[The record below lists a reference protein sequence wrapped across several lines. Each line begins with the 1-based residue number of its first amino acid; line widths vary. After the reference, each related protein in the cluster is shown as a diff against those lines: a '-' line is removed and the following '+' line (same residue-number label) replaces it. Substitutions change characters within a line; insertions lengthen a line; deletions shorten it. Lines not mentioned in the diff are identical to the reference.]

1 MKERSLIAFT
11 LLAQMAVGSF
21 WVAGALNLWAAAKD
35 GAAAADALTGSAL
48 LIAPLFMF
56 LGLLALFFHLGAP
69 LNAWRALSNWRSSWL
84 SREVLFAMLFTGAG
98 GMVAVLEWRESSA
111 SPDAV
116 HDAIMW
122 AAALLGLALIFSM
135 SRAYQ
140 LRTVPAW
147 DTHLTPLA
155 FFTTTLLLGG
165 LAAGVTL
172 ALDPDAPAE
181 LLRSALRWIAVGAI
195 VLWGV
200 QLALV
205 RLWIARLTGEPGAAA
220 RAATQLAQEHGSILR
235 LRLALA
241 VPGMLV
247 AAIVLLPWETGVM
260 DKIAIIA
267 AFMLALVS
275 DVLGRVLFYEARVR
289 YGV

>member
-1 MKERSLIAFT
+1 MKERSLVAFT

-48 LIAPLFMF
+48 LIAPLFIF
-56 LGLLALFFHLGAP
+56 LGLLASFFHLGAP
-69 LNAWRALSNWRSSWL
+69 LNAWRALFNLRSSWL
-84 SREVLFAMLFTGAG
+84 SREILFAALFADANWIAAALKGFDLG
-98 GMVAVLEWRESSA
+98 S
-111 SPDAV
+111 DAV

-181 LLRSALRWIAVGAI
+181 LLHPALRWIAVGAI

-220 RAATQLAQEHGSILR
+220 RAATRLAQEHGSILR

-247 AAIVLLPWETGVM
+247 AAIVLLPWGSSVM

-267 AFMLALVS
+267 AFALALVS
-275 DVLGRVLFYEARVR
+275 DVVGRVLFYEARVR